1 MTDVKITL
9 AIISSAAIL
18 LAIAVP
24 LLVRHLSRQTGF
36 TGLSNDKRHAVI
48 ASDVGAV
55 PPVMVRDPL
64 LGVRGVPDYVVTVD
78 VDGRRGIAPVE
89 LKPRRAYERLLES
102 DRLQLGAYL
111 LGLRASL
118 GDAASPVGFVH
129 YRSTRFAVR
138 LTPALEEKIQR
149 IVTAI
154 RRGRSAST
162 LHRSHQ
168 SAARCRGCAVRALC
182 DESLAD
188 S

>member
-1 MTDVKITL
+1 MTHVKMAL
-9 AIISSAAIL
+9 AIISASAIL
-18 LAIAVP
+18 LAVAVP
-24 LLVRHLSRQTGF
+24 ILIRYLSGQTGF
-36 TGLSNDKRHAVI
+36 TAGRVDKGAAVI
-48 ASDVGAV
+48 ASDTGAA
-55 PPVMVRDPL
+55 PPVMVRDPV
-64 LGVRGVPDYVVTVD
+64 LGVRGVPDYVLTVD

-89 LKPRRAYERLLES
+89 LKPRRTYERLLES
-102 DRLQLGAYL
+102 DRLQVGTYL
-111 LGLRASL
+111 LGLRASV

-129 YRSTRFAVR
+129 YRTARFAVR
-138 LTPALEEKIQR
+138 LTPALEDKIR
-149 IVTAI
+149 HIVTAI